1 MESIPGILE
10 TGWEPPA
17 QDRSRSTRNS
27 DDKADQVD
35 SGFSSDGSGNLRAR
49 LTEGA
54 VVVVTLL
61 AWFLLLLQEHLSN
74 VMKTILTAC
83 RNHQSSW
90 PFLNSVDRKVLFP
103 ASFRATISAS
113 RRFLTTTSTLS
124 SQWT

>member
-54 VVVVTLL
+54 VVVVTVVG
-61 AWFLLLLQEHLSN
+61 EH
-74 VMKTILTAC
+74 
-83 RNHQSSW
+83 SW
-90 PFLNSVDRKVLFP
+90 PGFYSY
-103 ASFRATISAS
+103 S
-113 RRFLTTTSTLS
+113 RSTCP
-124 SQWT
+124 T